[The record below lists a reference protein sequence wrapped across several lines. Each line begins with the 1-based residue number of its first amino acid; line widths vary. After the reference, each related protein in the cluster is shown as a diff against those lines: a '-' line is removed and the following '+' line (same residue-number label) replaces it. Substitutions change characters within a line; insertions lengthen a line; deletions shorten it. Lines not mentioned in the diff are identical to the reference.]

1 MRFSQREKS
10 RGGWVLVAL
19 VVAAFLLTTVYYRE
33 GESGPLRQVRG
44 VVHGVTAPVGRT
56 GAVLTSPL
64 RAVGAWFS
72 GATVSRAELEAL
84 QEQNATLRQRIV
96 ELEEARLENERL
108 RDLVGFVEAR
118 EFDALGA
125 RIIARPANMWEAVV
139 TIDRGSVDGVEPDMP
154 VLTSHGLLGKVIET
168 AERSSRVRLITD
180 QQSGVAAMLQSSRAE
195 GVVTG
200 SIDGGLT
207 MEFVSRE
214 ATVTVGDAVLSS
226 GLGGIYPRGLFIGEV
241 AEVQQAEADL
251 HPAIRVRS
259 NVDLASV
266 EEVLVLL
273 GVVGEVEEGGGE

>member
-10 RGGWVLVAL
+10 RGGWLLVVL

-33 GESGPLRQVRG
+33 GEAGPLRQVRS
-44 VVHGVTAPVGRT
+44 VVHGVTAPVGRV
-56 GAVLTSPL
+56 GATITSPL
-64 RAVGAWFS
+64 RAVGGWFS
-72 GATVSRAELEAL
+72 GITVSRVELEAL

-108 RDLVGFVEAR
+108 RELVGFVEAR

-125 RIIARPANMWEAVV
+125 RVIARPTSVWEAVV
-139 TIDRGSVDGVEPDMP
+139 TIDRGSADGVELGMP
-154 VLTSHGLLGKVIET
+154 VLTAHGLLGKVIET
-168 AERSSRVRLITD
+168 SDRSSRVRLITD
-180 QQSGVAAMLQSSRAE
+180 QLSGVAAMLQSSRAE

-200 SIDGGLT
+200 SIDGELS

-226 GLGGIYPRGLFIGEV
+226 GLGGVYPRGLFIGEV
-241 AEVQQAEADL
+241 ADVQQAEADL
-251 HPAIRVRS
+251 HPTIRVRS
-259 NVDLASV
+259 NVRLASI
-266 EEVLVLL
+266 EEVLVLV

>member
-1 MRFSQREKS
+1 MRFSKREKS
-10 RGGWVLVAL
+10 SGGWVLAAL

-33 GESGPLRQVRG
+33 GESGPLRQLRG
-44 VVHGVTAPVGRT
+44 AVHGITAPVGEL

-64 RAVGAWFS
+64 KAVGGWFS
-72 GATVSRAELEAL
+72 GVTVSRAELEAL
-84 QEQNATLRQRIV
+84 EEQNATLRQRIV

-108 RDLVGFVEAR
+108 RALVGFVESR

-125 RIIARPANMWEAVV
+125 RIIGRPLNAWEAVV
-139 TIDRGSVDGVEPDMP
+139 TIDRGGADGVEPGMP
-154 VLTSHGLLGKVIET
+154 VLTAHGLLGKVIET

-180 QQSGVAAMLQSSRAE
+180 QQSGVAAMLQSSRAD
-195 GVVTG
+195 GVVSG
-200 SIDGGLT
+200 SIDGGLS
-207 MEFVSRE
+207 MEYVSRE

-241 AEVQQAEADL
+241 ADVQQAEADL
-251 HPAIRVRS
+251 HHTIRVRS
-259 NVDLASV
+259 NVRLASI